1 VGLGGRIYRAARGQ
15 SGGRRDRLAGGT
27 PRVGCQVSGVPG
39 RKGLRH
45 AYSQTRIDKDACD
58 PSTDHTLGK
67 WHVEAFYLWP
77 PKNINDRVRIRF
89 SGLDTYTK
97 QRAATN
103 RRTARRR
110 TGPLTR
116 QMAQRHTI
124 SSGRPAVVRAY
135 VRVVSTSPC
144 VVTAPGNAQAARAR
158 GGKGWGRRDGEAGGQ
173 TSTCH
178 AANAQRGRRKRP
190 QDADRASAAREELEL
205 ASRRGDQPPGQRQK
219 PRNTPCRWLERI
231 ISVYVHDGPEGMEA
245 RDWTR
250 TLQVCSVLHGRD
262 TLPATRAFPAAAAD
276 RAPRTA
282 GGFPSPVATG
292 NHLVL
297 GRLLHE

>member
-1 VGLGGRIYRAARGQ
+1 MA
-15 SGGRRDRLAGGT
+15 S
-27 PRVGCQVSGVPG
+27 
-39 RKGLRH
+39 RKL
-45 AYSQTRIDKDACD
+45 
-58 PSTDHTLGK
+58 
-67 WHVEAFYLWP
+67 
-77 PKNINDRVRIRF
+77 NINGRARIRF
-89 SGLDTYTK
+89 SGSGMHQVASGNKPPDRPPPHRPVDTADGTK
-97 QRAATN
+97 AYYLVRSS
-103 RRTARRR
+103 RRR
-110 TGPLTR
+110 AR
-116 QMAQRHTI
+116 
-124 SSGRPAVVRAY
+124 VRTCCLHESAH

>member
-1 VGLGGRIYRAARGQ
+1 MERRGWGSVAGYIELRAAK
-15 SGGRRDRLAGGT
+15 AGEGET
-27 PRVGCQVSGVPG
+27 GWRMRVGCQVSGVLG

-144 VVTAPGNAQAARAR
+144 VVTAPGNAQAARSALVR
-158 GGKGWGRRDGEAGGQ
+158 RQRLGGDETR
-173 TSTCH
+173 
-178 AANAQRGRRKRP
+178 RGRWPDVYLPR
-190 QDADRASAAREELEL
+190 
-205 ASRRGDQPPGQRQK
+205 GQR
-219 PRNTPCRWLERI
+219 P
-231 ISVYVHDGPEGMEA
+231 
-245 RDWTR
+245 TR
-250 TLQVCSVLHGRD
+250 TAQ
-262 TLPATRAFPAAAAD
+262 PAP
-276 RAPRTA
+276 
-282 GGFPSPVATG
+282 GCG
-292 NHLVL
+292 
-297 GRLLHE
+297 